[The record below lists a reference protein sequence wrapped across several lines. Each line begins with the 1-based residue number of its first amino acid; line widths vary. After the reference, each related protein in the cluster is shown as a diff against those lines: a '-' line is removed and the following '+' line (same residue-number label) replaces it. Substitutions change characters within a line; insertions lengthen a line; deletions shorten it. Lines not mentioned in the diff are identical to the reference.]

1 MRIQNGSLVWKN
13 NSRKEPKLM
22 AKYSWRISKM
32 YLESDRFGDV
42 CVQQFDR
49 ILIKLLSLQSVFI
62 NLCSLQIWWS
72 GLKLK
77 IVDWLI
83 FYYAWNLDNFANV
96 HQRRRNRGGGRLG
109 GSFFA
114 KLDITPW
121 FFFFLLVKCR
131 FLISLTPATTFNLL
145 QTPLYLQSVLF
156 LPNFFIDSL
165 IKKT

>member
-1 MRIQNGSLVWKN
+1 MIRYNQLFSFNLSELVHIKHYLLPLFVVVAMRIQNGSLVWKN

-32 YLESDRFGDV
+32 YLESDRSGDV
-42 CVQQFDR
+42 CAQQFDR
-49 ILIKLLSLQSVFI
+49 ILSSCLYRAYLLTFV
-62 NLCSLQIWWS
+62 CSLQIWWS

-83 FYYAWNLDNFANV
+83 YSFLCLKSRQLCMCTPKASEPGRGKA
-96 HQRRRNRGGGRLG
+96 RGGG

-121 FFFFLLVKCR
+121 FFCLSSEDF
-131 FLISLTPATTFNLL
+131 
-145 QTPLYLQSVLF
+145 
-156 LPNFFIDSL
+156 
-165 IKKT
+165 